1 MLPTHRCRVLA
12 LVLALL
18 LIGTVGIAAAAQ
30 PGEFTVVL
38 LPDTQLYAES
48 HPNIYLAQ
56 TEWIKKRVK
65 ADNIKFVIHLGD
77 IVQNPEVE
85 AEWKN
90 ADRAHR
96 VLDKAVPYSMAP
108 GNHDGAPGKTVFY
121 NKYFGPKRF
130 QGLAWRGPHMGQKN
144 DNNCCLFE
152 ARGMKFMVLSLEYNP
167 GEKTLDWANQI
178 VQQYKD
184 RRVIVATHCYTR
196 PGKRDP
202 KMGERIWNELV
213 RKNKNIFMT
222 VSGHVLGWEHLT
234 ATNDAGRPVYEILSD
249 YQGLPNG
256 GDGWL
261 QTLRF
266 VPGENKIH
274 IRAYSPTLDKYN
286 DAPKHT
292 YTLDYEMKATPTSIR
307 NTQ

>member
-1 MLPTHRCRVLA
+1 MLSMHRCRFLA
-12 LVLALL
+12 AILVLLM
-18 LIGTVGIAAAAQ
+18 IGRAAIAAAEKPA
-30 PGEFTVVL
+30 EFTVVL

-48 HPNIYLAQ
+48 HPKIYLAQ
-56 TEWIKKRVK
+56 TEWIKKRAA
-65 ADNIKFVIHLGD
+65 ADKIKFVIHLGD
-77 IVQNPEVE
+77 IVQNVDME

-96 VLDKAVPYSMAP
+96 VLDKAVPYSVLP
-108 GNHDGAPGKTVFY
+108 GNHDGGPGNTLLY
-121 NKYFGPKRF
+121 NKYFGPQRF
-130 QGLAWRGPHMGQKN
+130 QGLAWRGPHMGEKN

-152 ARGMKFMVLSLEYNP
+152 GRGMKFMVLSLEYNP
-167 GEKTLDWANQI
+167 GEKTLDWANE
-178 VQQYKD
+178 VVRQYKD
-184 RRVIVATHCYTR
+184 RRVIVATHCYMR
-196 PGKRDP
+196 PGGRD
-202 KMGERIWNELV
+202 KKIGERIWNDLV
-213 RKNKNIFMT
+213 RKNENIFMT

-292 YTLDYEMKATPTSIR
+292 YTLDYEMKINSVSRR
-307 NTQ
+307 NTR